1 MKPAIRQFMTRL
13 FPWFRRRWS
22 DADLGD
28 EIHAHLDLL
37 TDAHVRRGM
46 SLSDARAAARRDFG
60 GLDQVK
66 EQYRDQRA
74 LPFVDAF
81 AQDLRYALRTF
92 RKSPGFVTA
101 VVLSLATGIGVTSV
115 VFTALNALMLMSLP
129 VRNAGELFHFTPQVT
144 NAAAAAAPTRFSYEA
159 FTELR
164 RAAPDPL
171 TVAAM
176 SRVARMYRRE
186 EGRRELVP
194 TTVQLVSGEYFPVL
208 GISAFLGRTL
218 GPADNL
224 TPGAHPVAVMS
235 HAMWT
240 QTFGADHHIVGRT
253 LTVNGQSLTVVG
265 VVPAGFSGV
274 WLESPI
280 DLWVPLMMQ
289 QEVRYRQNYSASDS
303 RPLEPW
309 IPQDGIRWLDVIGRR
324 PPGDGGRMAAAL
336 KAAYDRR
343 LNDRVANPAT
353 RERLRRQGIEL
364 QPFSQGF
371 SNVRGNFGL
380 PLYALFGMAAVI
392 LLIACANA
400 ANLLLARASA
410 RRREIAVRLSIG
422 ASRWRV
428 VRQLLTESALLAAVS
443 CGLGLLVSE
452 SAANLLV
459 RRALGG
465 AARFAVHVD
474 ARVVLFAIGAA
485 LLTVALTGLAPALR
499 STGAPAG
506 LALYVVSGASARV
519 VAAQPRLQKLLVAGQ
534 VALSLVLV
542 VAAGLFVQTLRNY
555 SRMNLGFTQEHVVT
569 VPLNLASIGY
579 PRERIGQLSRALVE
593 RLEAVPGVT
602 SASTAMCQLVAGC
615 RSRSDV
621 VIEGYQA
628 APDEIVQV
636 QENRVSLEYF
646 TTTGMRV
653 VEGRAFDSTDR
664 ENTRPVA
671 IVNRAMARRFFDGA
685 SPIGKR
691 FGYTRPPNTEIV
703 GVVDDAR
710 VNRVQEA
717 ASPMAFYPMTQN
729 PEFQIVDIRTAGNP
743 RDVVNEIH
751 RAISGLLPD
760 IPMGSIMLLSDQ
772 VDSNLNQERLI
783 AALTSIFGTL
793 ALALA
798 SLGLFGVMSYAVTQR
813 TAEFGIRLAL
823 GASRT
828 RVLSAVLRESLL
840 VVGVG
845 LAVGVA
851 AVFGAAR
858 LLVALLFGVSGTD
871 LSTLIAALAVLTT
884 IGAIASAVPAWR
896 AARVD
901 PMVAL
906 RHE

>member
-1 MKPAIRQFMTRL
+1 MSSVRQIVVRL
-13 FPWFRRRWS
+13 AASFGWRRA
-22 DADLGD
+22 DADLHA
-28 EIHAHLDLL
+28 EIQTHLDALA
-37 TDAHVRRGM
+37 DAHARRGM
-46 SLSDARAAARRDFG
+46 SWHDAKLAARRDFG
-60 GLDQVK
+60 GVDQMK

-74 LPFVDAF
+74 LSFVDDF
-81 AQDLRYALRTF
+81 SQDVRYALRTF

-101 VVLSLATGIGVTSV
+101 VALSLATGIGVTSV

-129 VRNAGELFHFTPQVT
+129 VRNAGELFHLTPQAT

-159 FTELR
+159 FTEFR
-164 RAAPDPL
+164 GAAPVPQ

-186 EGRRELVP
+186 DGRRELVT

-208 GISAFLGRTL
+208 GVAPFLGRTL
-218 GPADNL
+218 DPADNL

-240 QTFGADHHIVGRT
+240 QTFGADPHIVGRT
-253 LTVNGQSLTVVG
+253 LTVNGRSLTVVG
-265 VVPAGFSGV
+265 VAPAGFSGV
-274 WLESPI
+274 WLESPV

-289 QEVRYRQNYSASDS
+289 HDVRYRQNYSASDS

-324 PPGDGGRMAAAL
+324 PPDDGGRMAAAL
-336 KAAYDRR
+336 KAAYERR

-353 RERLRRQGIEL
+353 RERLRRQGIAL

-410 RRREIAVRLSIG
+410 RRREIAVRLSMG
-422 ASRWRV
+422 ASRRRV

-443 CGLGLLVSE
+443 CGLGLLASGW
-452 SAANLLV
+452 AANLLV
-459 RRALGG
+459 RRAIGG
-465 AARFAVHVD
+465 AAPFTVHVD

-485 LLTVALTGLAPALR
+485 LLTVVLTGLAPALR

-506 LALYVVSGASARV
+506 LALHLASARV

-555 SRMNLGFTQEHVVT
+555 SQMDLGFSREHVVT
-569 VPLNLASIGY
+569 MPLNLTSIGY
-579 PRERIGQLSRALVE
+579 PHERLGELSRALVE
-593 RLEAVPGVT
+593 RLEAAPGVT
-602 SASTAMCQLVAGC
+602 SASTAMCALVAGC
-615 RSRSDV
+615 RSTSDIIV
-621 VIEGYQA
+621 EGYQA
-628 APDEIVQV
+628 TPGEIVQV
-636 QENRVSLEYF
+636 QENRVSTEYF
-646 TTTGMRV
+646 ATTGMRLV
-653 VEGRAFDSTDR
+653 DGRGFDTGDR
-664 ENTRPVA
+664 EDTRPVA
-671 IVNRAMARRFFDGA
+671 VVNRAMARRFFGDR

-691 FGYTRPPNTEIV
+691 FGYAQPPDIEIV

-710 VNRVQEA
+710 VNRVQQA
-717 ASPMAFYPMTQN
+717 PSPMAFYPMAQN
-729 PEFQIVDIRTAGNP
+729 AAPQTVEVRTAGNP
-743 RDVVNEIH
+743 RDAVNEIR
-751 RAISGLLPD
+751 RAVSDLLPD
-760 IPMGSIMLLSDQ
+760 LPMGGITLLSDQ

-783 AALTSIFGTL
+783 AALTSIFGVL

-823 GASRT
+823 GASRA
-828 RVLSAVLRESLL
+828 RVLTTVLRESLI
-840 VVGVG
+840 VVGIG
-845 LAVGVA
+845 AAVGVA

-871 LSTLIAALAVLTT
+871 FSTLIVALAVLTT
-884 IGAIASAVPAWR
+884 IGAVASAVPAWR

>member
-1 MKPAIRQFMTRL
+1 MKPAIRQFLNRL
-13 FPWFRRRWS
+13 FPSFRRRWS
-22 DADLGD
+22 DANLSD
-28 EIHAHLDLL
+28 EIRGHLELL
-37 TDAHVRRGM
+37 TDEHVAHGM
-46 SLSDARAAARRDFG
+46 SRNDARAAARRDFG
-60 GLDQVK
+60 GLDQIK

-74 LPFVDAF
+74 MPFVDAF
-81 AQDLRYALRTF
+81 SQDARYALRTF
-92 RKSPGFVTA
+92 RKSPVFVTA

-129 VRNAGELFHFTPQVT
+129 VRNAGELFHFTPQAT

-164 RAAPDPL
+164 RAAPVPQ
-171 TVAAM
+171 TIAAM

-186 EGRRELVP
+186 DGRRELVA

-208 GISAFLGRTL
+208 GVPAFLGRTL

-224 TPGAHPVAVMS
+224 TPGSHPVAVMS
-235 HAMWT
+235 HAMWA
-240 QTFGADHHIVGRT
+240 QTFGADPYIVGRT

-265 VVPAGFSGV
+265 VAPAGFSGV
-274 WLESPI
+274 WLESPV

-289 QEVRYRQNYSASDS
+289 QDVRYRQNYSASDS
-303 RPLEPW
+303 HPLEPW

-324 PPGDGGRMAAAL
+324 SPNDGGRMAAAL

-353 RERLRRQGIEL
+353 RERLRQQGIAL
-364 QPFSQGF
+364 QPFNQGF
-371 SNVRGNFGL
+371 SNLRGNFAL
-380 PLYALFGMAAVI
+380 PLYALFGMATVI

-410 RRREIAVRLSIG
+410 RRREIAVRLSMG

-443 CGLGLLVSE
+443 CALGLLVSD

-459 RRALGG
+459 GRAIGG
-465 AARFAVHVD
+465 APFAVHVD
-474 ARVVLFAIGAA
+474 TRVVLFAIGAA
-485 LLTVALTGLAPALR
+485 VLTVVLTGLAPALR
-499 STGAPAG
+499 STGAPGGG

-555 SRMNLGFTQEHVVT
+555 SRMDLGFSREHVVT
-569 VPLNLASIGY
+569 VPLNLTSVGY
-579 PRERIGQLSRALVE
+579 PQERLGELSRALVE
-593 RLEAVPGVT
+593 RLEAAPGVT
-602 SASTAMCQLVAGC
+602 SASTAMCALVAGC
-615 RSRSDV
+615 RSTSDIV
-621 VIEGYQA
+621 VEGYQA
-628 APDEIVQV
+628 TPGEIVQV
-636 QENRVSLEYF
+636 QENRVSVEYF
-646 TTTGMRV
+646 TTTGMRLV
-653 VEGRAFDSTDR
+653 DGRGFDSGDR
-664 ENTRPVA
+664 ENTRLVA
-671 IVNRAMARRFFDGA
+671 VVNRAMARRFFGDR

-691 FGYTRPPNTEIV
+691 FGYAQPPDIEIV

-710 VNRVQEA
+710 VNRVQQA
-717 ASPMAFYPMTQN
+717 PSPMAFYPMAQN
-729 PEFQIVDIRTAGNP
+729 ASPQTVEVRTADNP
-743 RDVVNEIH
+743 RDAMGEIRH
-751 RAISGLLPD
+751 AISDVLPGVP
-760 IPMGSIMLLSDQ
+760 IGGVTLSDQ
-772 VDSNLNQERLI
+772 VDSNLNQERLV
-783 AALTSIFGTL
+783 AALASIFGTL

-813 TAEFGIRLAL
+813 TPEFGIRLAL
-823 GASRT
+823 GASRA
-828 RVLSAVLRESLL
+828 RVLTTVLRESLI
-840 VVGVG
+840 VVGIGAV
-845 LAVGVA
+845 VGVA

-871 LSTLIAALAVLTT
+871 FSTLVVALAVLTT